1 MFDYLIWIS
10 DLNSRYFGR
19 EKVSID
25 NSLWISIDTPFKIS
39 IDRAIA
45 VSIDTSS
52 RKLYGRVWFVFS
64 NSLDQ
69 LSSVSSQLDHSS
81 YFQVL
86 SQAMAW
92 SQLILRSKFKG
103 WPILNLAVSITR
115 WKNNWYHS
123 NYPKEWFV
131 LSQIRGRV
139 VILRDRIHRDLGNLR
154 ILIWFVKQRCF
165 KSFKSKL

>member
-1 MFDYLIWIS
+1 MSNL
-10 DLNSRYFGR
+10 DLGSQLSYFNH

-39 IDRAIA
+39 IDKAIA
-45 VSIDTSS
+45 ASIDISS
-52 RKLYGRVWFVFS
+52 RKLYRQVWFMFS

-86 SQAMAW
+86 GQAMAW

-103 WPILNLAVSITR
+103 WSILNLALSTTRWMNYISKQPNNCCVSITFINPFE
-115 WKNNWYHS
+115 KPKS
-123 NYPKEWFV
+123 NSKDYSDIFMKLIVMMVW
-131 LSQIRGRV
+131 I
-139 VILRDRIHRDLGNLR
+139 ILR
-154 ILIWFVKQRCF
+154 
-165 KSFKSKL
+165 

>member
-1 MFDYLIWIS
+1 M
-10 DLNSRYFGR
+10 
-19 EKVSID
+19 SID

-52 RKLYGRVWFVFS
+52 RKLYERVWFVFS

-92 SQLILRSKFKG
+92 SQLILRSKFKA
-103 WPILNLAVSITR
+103 WSILNLALSITR
-115 WKNNWYHS
+115 WLNYISKHPNNCCISITFINLFEKHKS
-123 NYPKEWFV
+123 NSKDYSDIFIKLIVMMVW
-131 LSQIRGRV
+131 I
-139 VILRDRIHRDLGNLR
+139 ILR
-154 ILIWFVKQRCF
+154 
-165 KSFKSKL
+165 